1 MELKNELKKMND
13 LKSVDAEKF
22 ESHFHLI
29 NEKFTSPEDLQLIDE
44 FLSTMLSESE
54 KKIDSFIEESVKIQ
68 LSKVSQ
74 IISLSY
80 IAQRYFNKSRNW
92 LYQKI
97 NGSTVNGKPT
107 KFTQEEIAILNF
119 ALKDISK
126 EIGSTFIKL

>member
-13 LKSVDAEKF
+13 LKSVDSEKF
-22 ESHFHLI
+22 ESRFHLI

-97 NGSTVNGKPT
+97 NCSTINGKPT
-107 KFTQEEIAILNF
+107 KFTQEEISILNF